1 MGSPRPAT
9 WGLSPP
15 ESSIIVALSLP
26 GPSRTLPAAA
36 SPGPRTETMHD
47 RDATQRSGPDRS
59 PSAAPLR
66 LRCLDGGELHL
77 RAGRCAL
84 MAILNVTPD
93 SFSDGG
99 RYTDPARA
107 AARAHELV
115 AQGAAILDLGAE
127 STRPGAELLSAEA
140 EWARLEPVLAALR
153 SDPPAAALSIDTR
166 HAATARRAADAGCAV
181 LNLTFPQHLF
191 APPVP
196 AMPPLSPSECRTL
209 LGAFDAT
216 VVMHS
221 RGLPATMRQLSEYG
235 PDLCQTVVNELAS
248 TVQTLTADDPALR
261 ARLIFDPGLGFAK
274 AAEQSLALLG
284 AVPRLKARLGGRV
297 LIGASRKSL
306 LGAATGLAV
315 EERLIPSVTAAALA
329 AFQGADVVR
338 VHDVAATRAALDVV
352 HAVLAQR
359 EGEAP

>member
-1 MGSPRPAT
+1 MHDSDAT
-9 WGLSPP
+9 KR
-15 ESSIIVALSLP
+15 
-26 GPSRTLPAAA
+26 PSR
-36 SPGPRTETMHD
+36 
-47 RDATQRSGPDRS
+47 DRS
-59 PSAAPLR
+59 ADPTPLR
-66 LRCLDGGELHL
+66 LRRLDGGELQL
-77 RAGRCAL
+77 VDGRCAL
-84 MAILNVTPD
+84 MAVLNVTPD

-99 RYTDPARA
+99 KYTDPARA

-115 AQGAAILDLGAE
+115 AQGAAILDVGAE

-140 EWARLEPVLAALR
+140 EWARLEPVLAALHR
-153 SDPPAAALSIDTR
+153 DPPAAALSIDTR
-166 HAATARRAADAGCAV
+166 HAATARRAADVGTAV

-191 APPVP
+191 APP
-196 AMPPLSPSECRTL
+196 ASDMPQLSPSECRAL

-235 PDLCQTVVNELAS
+235 PDLCQTVVSELAS

-261 ARLIFDPGLGFAK
+261 ERLIFDPGLGFAK
-274 AAEQSLALLG
+274 ASDQSLALLG
-284 AVPRLKARLGGRV
+284 AVPRLKALLGGRV

-315 EERLIPSVTAAALA
+315 EDRLIPSVVAAALA

-338 VHDVAATRAALDVV
+338 VHDVAATRAALDLA

-359 EGEAP
+359 AGEAP